1 MKNVFTIIKKEFSR
15 FFKDKRMVISILLP
29 GVLIFIVYS
38 LMGTV
43 MSEITAPDADYS
55 PKVCVINA
63 PDSIKTAFSAVFEL
77 KTDDEA
83 SAKEKVVEGAYDAVV
98 VFPEGFALGGTTQEQ
113 TPDVKIYYDSS
124 KENSSWAYNMSAAL
138 LEGFK
143 QPAFTVNSSQGVQ
156 FDLAEGGSVAK
167 VMLSILIPM
176 VVFAFLASAG
186 MSVAPE
192 SIAGEK
198 ERGTMATML
207 ITPVKRWQLALGKII
222 SLACFAL
229 LSGISSF
236 LGIMLSLP
244 KLTAGLVDAETAVM
258 YGFGEYMSLLGV
270 IISIVLV
277 IISLFSVMSCFAKS
291 VKESG
296 SLIAPF
302 MIVIILMGMASM
314 IFQGTPA
321 TPLYLIPLMGSG
333 LAISG
338 IMSQTAGALQIVLS
352 ICSNL
357 VVAALLI
364 VLLAFM
370 FNSERIMFKK

>member
-1 MKNVFTIIKKEFSR
+1 MKNILTIIKKEFSR
-15 FFKDKRMVISILLP
+15 FFKDKRMVLSIILP

-38 LMGTV
+38 LMGTIITD
-43 MSEITAPDADYS
+43 MTAPDDDYK
-55 PKVCVINA
+55 PAVCLVNA
-63 PDSIKTAFSAVFEL
+63 PENIKTVFSTVFEL
-77 KTDDEA
+77 KEDDEN
-83 SAKEKVVEGAYDAVV
+83 SAKDKVSEGTLDAVV
-98 VFPEGFALGGTTQEQ
+98 VFPEGFELGQNYEQ
-113 TPDVKIYYDSS
+113 TPDVKIFYDSS
-124 KENSSWAYNMSAAL
+124 KENSNMAYNMSAVV

-143 QPAFTVNSSQGVQ
+143 QPAFTVNSSLDTQ

-192 SIAGEK
+192 AIAGEK

-207 ITPVKRWQLALGKII
+207 ITPIKRWQLALGKII

-236 LGIMLSLP
+236 LGIMFSLP

-258 YGFGEYMSLLGV
+258 YNFGDYMALLGV

-321 TPLYLIPLMGSG
+321 APLYLIPLMGSG
-333 LAISG
+333 LALSG
-338 IMSQTAGALQIVLS
+338 IMSQTVSVLGITLS
-352 ICSNL
+352 IVSNL
-357 VVAALLI
+357 VVAALLTF
-364 VLLAFM
+364 LLAVM